1 LDSSTAGKIQKE
13 SDATDH
19 TQLSAQEKK
28 GRQKRSVGLIIFF
41 LLPFWMFLVWYFSPR
56 VEKSVFMMDKTVPN
70 QSYQEHKA
78 FFWVLRYLK
87 WVKPD
92 RSFYNPSD
100 DYYGF
105 FPVEPGLSYF
115 VDDLDPL
122 DARDLELLADSVDM
136 VVYLDGYGVY
146 QQDWWGRA
154 EDEISKI
161 YGGISLQDVRFLEM
175 IQSLGKPVMAE
186 FSFLGAPTPHDVR
199 RQIEKNFHL
208 KSTGWTGRYFDDL
221 DILNTDIPRWIFET
235 YQEQYDIIWEMK
247 GPGTIL
253 VHENG
258 TLLILQAEKHL
269 RTYWPMVSTDK
280 VWQKKLR
287 VPDEIRYPFW
297 FEIMEAG
304 PEYELISEFYLDI
317 TETGDSLLSLHNVPN
332 AFPATLFRRAPSPV
346 LYYTGD
352 FSDTRVKLRTAHLW
366 GIQYFRSLFYNEGEP
381 LDRDKFFW
389 DYYIHVTKWFLR
401 GWG

>member
-1 LDSSTAGKIQKE
+1 
-13 SDATDH
+13 
-19 TQLSAQEKK
+19 
-28 GRQKRSVGLIIFF
+28 
-41 LLPFWMFLVWYFSPR
+41 M
-56 VEKSVFMMDKTVPN
+56 PN
-70 QSYQEHKA
+70 
-78 FFWVLRYLK
+78 
-87 WVKPD
+87 D
-92 RSFYNPSD
+92 CC
-100 DYYGF
+100 GF
-105 FPVEPGLSYF
+105 FPVESGLSYF
-115 VDDLDPL
+115 VDDLDHL
-122 DARDLELLADSVDM
+122 DPRDLELLADSVDM
-136 VVYLDGYGVY
+136 AVYLDGYGVY
-146 QQDWWGRA
+146 QQDWWERA

-161 YGGISLQDVRFLEM
+161 YGGISLQDARFLEM

-186 FSFLGAPTPHDVR
+186 FNFLGSPTPHDVR

-208 KSTGWTGRYFDDL
+208 KSTGWTGRYFGDL
-221 DILNTDIPRWIFET
+221 DILNTDIPRWIFEI
-235 YQEQYDIIWEMK
+235 YQEQYDTIWELK

-269 RTYWPMVSTDK
+269 HTYWPMVSTDIA
-280 VWQKKLR
+280 WQKKLR

-317 TETGDSLLSLHNVPN
+317 TESGDSLLSLHNVPN

-352 FSDTRVKLRTAHLW
+352 FSDTRIMLRTAHFW
-366 GIQYFRSLFYNEGEP
+366 GIQHFRSLFYNEREP

-389 DYYIHVTKWFLR
+389 DYYINVTKRFLR
-401 GWG
+401 EWG